1 VEIDD
6 RITIATPEGVDLELT
21 LAGVGSRFVSALVDV
36 MLQLVLLV
44 GVSGVGAAAGA
55 FGSGYGSVVVLL
67 ASFLVFA
74 AYDVLFE
81 VFASGRTP
89 GKRLNGLRVV
99 RVDGSPVTF
108 FTSAIRNVLR
118 LVDILPGLYFV
129 GIVTILVTRQNQRL
143 GDVAA
148 GTLVVRERTEQPSL
162 RELRVVQSQ
171 PQPAPARNSWDAT
184 AVTADELVAVRSF
197 LSRRYELT
205 HEARYR
211 LAADLAGALRP
222 KVVGAPEN
230 LGSEAFLEKLA
241 VAKLPRA

>member
-1 VEIDD
+1 MEIDD

-21 LAGVGSRFVSALVDV
+21 LAGVGSRFVSALVDF
-36 MLQLVLLV
+36 MLQIVLLV
-44 GVSGVGAAAGA
+44 GVSGVGAAVGA
-55 FGSGYGSVVVLL
+55 FGNGYGSVVVLL

-81 VFASGRTP
+81 VFAGGRTP

-99 RVDGSPVTF
+99 LVDGSPVTF
-108 FTSAIRNVLR
+108 FTSAVRNVLR
-118 LVDILPGLYFV
+118 LVDILPGMYLV

-148 GTLVVRERTEQPSL
+148 GTLVVRERTQQPSL
-162 RELRVVQSQ
+162 RELRTTQ
-171 PQPAPARNSWDAT
+171 PQPVPAAYAWDVT
-184 AVTADELVAVRSF
+184 AVSGDELATVRSF
-197 LSRRYELT
+197 LARRSDLT
-205 HEARYR
+205 LEARYR

-222 KVVGAPEN
+222 KVVGAPDN

>member
-1 VEIDD
+1 MELDD

-21 LAGVGSRFVSALVDV
+21 LAGVGSRFVSALLDLL
-36 MLQLVLLV
+36 LQTVLLV
-44 GVSGVGAAAGA
+44 GVTGLGAAVQA
-55 FGSGYGSVVVLL
+55 FGSGFGYALVLV
-67 ASFLVFA
+67 AGFLVFA

-81 VFASGRTP
+81 VFAAGRTP
-89 GKRLNGLRVV
+89 GKRMNGLRVV
-99 RVDGSPVTF
+99 RIDGSPVNF

-118 LVDILPGLYFV
+118 LVDILPGMYLV

-162 RELRVVQSQ
+162 RELRA
-171 PQPAPARNSWDAT
+171 PQPVPSTNAWDVT
-184 AVTADELVAVRSF
+184 GVTADELATVRSF
-197 LSRRYELT
+197 LARRYELT
-205 HEARYR
+205 TEARYR
-211 LAADLAGALRP
+211 LAVDLAGALRP
-222 KVVGAPEN
+222 KVVGAPET

>member
-1 VEIDD
+1 MEIDD

-21 LAGVGSRFVSALVDV
+21 LAGVGSRFVSALVDF
-36 MLQLVLLV
+36 MLQIVLLV
-44 GVSGVGAAAGA
+44 AVTGIGAAVGA
-55 FGSGYGSVVVLL
+55 FGTGYGSVVVFL
-67 ASFLVFA
+67 AGFLVFA

-118 LVDILPGLYFV
+118 LVDILPGLYLV
-129 GIVTILVTRQNQRL
+129 GIVTILVTRRNQRL

-162 RELRVVQSQ
+162 RELRMAQ
-171 PQPAPARNSWDAT
+171 PQPVPAAYAWDVT
-184 AVTADELVAVRSF
+184 AVSTDELTAVRSF
-197 LSRRYELT
+197 LARRYELT
-205 HEARYR
+205 NEARYR

-222 KVVGAPEN
+222 KVVGAPES

>member
-21 LAGVGSRFVSALVDV
+21 LAGVGSRFVSALVDF
-36 MLQLVLLV
+36 MLQIVLLV
-44 GVSGVGAAAGA
+44 GVTGVGAAVGA
-55 FGSGYGSVVVLL
+55 FGNGFGAVVVLL

-81 VFASGRTP
+81 VFAAGRTP

-108 FTSAIRNVLR
+108 FTSAVRNVLR
-118 LVDILPGLYFV
+118 LVDILPGMYLV

-148 GTLVVRERTEQPSL
+148 GTLVVRERTQQPSL
-162 RELRVVQSQ
+162 RQLPVQQ
-171 PQPAPARNSWDAT
+171 PVRSTNAWD
-184 AVTADELVAVRSF
+184 VTGVSADELAAVRSF
-197 LSRRYELT
+197 LARRYELT

-222 KVVGAPEN
+222 KVVGATES

>member
-21 LAGVGSRFVSALVDV
+21 LAGVGSRFVSALVDF
-36 MLQLVLLV
+36 MLQIVLLV
-44 GVSGVGAAAGA
+44 GVSGVGAAVGA
-55 FGSGYGSVVVLL
+55 FGNGYGAVVVLI

-99 RVDGSPVTF
+99 RIDGSPVTF
-108 FTSAIRNVLR
+108 FTSAVRNVLR
-118 LVDILPGLYFV
+118 LVDILPGPYLV

-148 GTLVVRERTEQPSL
+148 GTLVVRERTGQPSL
-162 RELRVVQSQ
+162 RELRATP
-171 PQPAPARNSWDAT
+171 PQPAPAPGANAWDVT
-184 AVTADELVAVRSF
+184 AVTADELAAVRSF
-197 LSRRYELT
+197 LTRRYELT
-205 HEARYR
+205 NEARYR
-211 LAADLAGALRP
+211 LAVDLAGALRP
-222 KVVGAPEN
+222 KVVGASES

>member
-1 VEIDD
+1 VVEIDD

-21 LAGVGSRFVSALVDV
+21 LAGVGSRFVSALVDF
-36 MLQLVLLV
+36 MLQIALLV
-44 GVSGVGAAAGA
+44 GVSGVGAAVGA
-55 FGSGYGSVVVLL
+55 FGNGYGSVVVLL
-67 ASFLVFA
+67 ASFFVFA
-74 AYDVLFE
+74 AYDVVFE

-99 RVDGSPVTF
+99 RVEGSPVTF

-118 LVDILPGLYFV
+118 LVDILPGMYLV

-162 RELRVVQSQ
+162 RDLRMTQ
-171 PQPAPARNSWDAT
+171 PQPVPAAYAWDVT
-184 AVTADELVAVRSF
+184 AVSTDELTAVRSF
-197 LSRRYELT
+197 LARRYELT
-205 HEARYR
+205 SEARYR

-222 KVVGAPEN
+222 KVVGAPES

>member
-21 LAGVGSRFVSALVDV
+21 LAGVGSRFVSALVDF
-36 MLQLVLLV
+36 MLQIVLLV
-44 GVSGVGAAAGA
+44 GVTGVGAAVGA
-55 FGSGYGSVVVLL
+55 FGNGFGAVVVLL

-81 VFASGRTP
+81 VFAAGRTP

-118 LVDILPGLYFV
+118 LVDIVPGMYLV

-148 GTLVVRERTEQPSL
+148 GTLVVRERTQQPSL
-162 RELRVVQSQ
+162 RQLPVQQ
-171 PQPAPARNSWDAT
+171 PVPSTNAWD
-184 AVTADELVAVRSF
+184 VTGVSADELAAVRSF
-197 LSRRYELT
+197 LARRYELT
-205 HEARYR
+205 NEARYR

-222 KVVGAPEN
+222 KVVGASES
-230 LGSEAFLEKLA
+230 LGSEAFLERLA